1 MNTTEQLEKQ
11 QCRTCYNATKG
22 LKPLTDLTKCGGGS
36 QQISYAELLADI
48 SNINIMDDFYN
59 ELPQFI
65 CETCQRKLKAA
76 QAFIQQTHEVNERL
90 IAMLSNQK
98 DTSAVEFTCLEEA
111 PVQVKMEFE
120 DSLPEVEPEP
130 QWHDELKDDGDEIP
144 AGLVSGVRE
153 GNDSGDFFKIS
164 KVNSSNDVQN
174 DITQML
180 ALLNRKMDLLTQNNE
195 ILKHQMRDIKNQ
207 NTLVLNVLSENT
219 DAIEKSLNKNPRF
232 LKIFPISTI
241 EQLNEIE
248 ENINEQNEKDYISSI
263 RAIAGQRGLKK
274 GLSDIMT
281 PKLLVEFNVD
291 GSHNK
296 QRLLNYTKFVNVLF
310 HGTYDE
316 NCTEKSFKCHLRDAL
331 KLVKNRYF
339 KEKCVSKDKND
350 NVAKEIAASKLV
362 DTQDVS
368 QNEIII

>member
-1 MNTTEQLEKQ
+1 MNTSEKLQKQ

-48 SNINIMDDFYN
+48 SNINIMEDFYN

-65 CETCQRKLKAA
+65 CEACQRKLKAA

-98 DTSAVEFTCLEEA
+98 DTSATEFTYLEEA

-120 DSLPEVEPEP
+120 DSLPEPEAEQ
-130 QWHDELKDDGDEIP
+130 QWHDELKDDEESA
-144 AGLVSGVRE
+144 AGLESAVIE
-153 GNDSGDFFKIS
+153 GNDGVDFFKIS
-164 KVNSSNDVQN
+164 KVNSSNGVQN

-180 ALLNRKMDLLTQNNE
+180 ALLNRKMDILTQNNE

-248 ENINEQNEKDYISSI
+248 DNINEQNEKDYIASI

-339 KEKCVSKDKND
+339 KEKCISKDKSD
-350 NVAKEIAASKLV
+350 NVAKEIAASKLS